1 MRKLCSLLLLLLFT
15 TAVSAMEV
23 TKSPNDD
30 RQYEY
35 LELPNR
41 MRVLLVSD
49 PEADKA
55 AAALT
60 VGVGSTSNPPGRDGL
75 AHFLEHM
82 LFMGTEKYPDVDDY
96 SDFIKKNGGMDN
108 AFTAGGQ
115 TTYYF
120 DIKPEAL
127 EPALDRFAQFFI
139 APLMDARY
147 VEREKHAV
155 ESEYQLKLKDDT
167 RRIGAAQKQSYNPK
181 SPWARFSV
189 GSLETLEDRPGHP
202 VREDLL
208 EFYRTHYSSNIMGL
222 AVVGK
227 EPLPVLRKWVM
238 EKFAAVP
245 DRQASRWKPDDSEW
259 IYLPEQL
266 PVEISVV
273 PLKKLHKLEL
283 SFVLPSTLKQYR
295 ERPLYYISHF
305 IGDEGKG
312 SLHSLLRSKGW
323 LTSLSASGDNLDEA
337 EAVFSVEMDLTEEG
351 MKHEQE
357 ILQAFFAY
365 VDLLRIK
372 GIDAWRYDELSR
384 KKALDF
390 RFEEKRAPSDY
401 AVALSGKLLD
411 YPPADVL
418 VAGNLLQHYDPELIR
433 KMLDKLRPEN
443 LSLTRVQQWLR
454 TDRVEGHYQVA
465 YSVRKDRPR
474 LESRADWQL
483 VAPLALPEPNPF
495 MPEHVE
501 LKPIAAHTAVPQR
514 LQQAKGMNLWHQQD
528 DEFGVPRSVFAA
540 SFEFPMANDTPEHAV
555 ELQLFIDL
563 VNDRLNEYA
572 CPVSMAG
579 LGYALGSTNKGMLL
593 LLYGY
598 DDKQSVLLS
607 KILKVLS
614 RPDLI
619 LEVLSRPDLSQERFD
634 VFKRKLAWELEN
646 EAMDRP
652 FRQVIGAL
660 DRTLVKPSW
669 SPRQQL
675 AALQDVDL
683 EKLYRYV
690 WKLFRLAE
698 LNLLAYGNLTAQEA
712 RRMGQL
718 LRRKLLAS
726 TRLRPI
732 PDPVVKKLEPQQP
745 QRVRF
750 EVDHPDAVVASYFQG
765 ASKALEEQARWQ
777 LLAQVLQNDFYTAL
791 RTEQQLGYVVSA
803 VPLER
808 ENMPGLLFLVQ
819 SSAASAPEVE
829 KRIDA
834 FIAAA
839 GKEIESMSEAEFQ
852 AHKAGLISKLR
863 KKDQNTMERALRYM
877 DNLER
882 KHQGFD
888 YRQRLAD
895 IVAQLDR
902 DSLLAFYRQR
912 LLEKLRHLVVYSPG
926 TRFPEKEADRAKVP
940 SST

>member
-1 MRKLCSLLLLLLFT
+1 MRKPCTLLLFLLFT
-15 TAVSAMEV
+15 TAVSAVEV

-49 PEADKA
+49 QEADKA

-60 VGVGSTSNPPGRDGL
+60 VGVGSTSDPSGRDGL

-181 SPWARFSV
+181 SPWSRFSV

-208 EFYRTHYSSNIMGL
+208 TFYRTHYSSNIMGL
-222 AVVGK
+222 TVVGK
-227 EPLPVLRKWVM
+227 EPLPVLRNWVM
-238 EKFAAVP
+238 EKFSAVP
-245 DRQASRWKPDDSEW
+245 DRHASRWKPKYSEW
-259 IYLPEQL
+259 VYLPEQL

-295 ERPLYYISHF
+295 ERSLYYISHF
-305 IGDEGKG
+305 IEDEGKG
-312 SLHSLLRSKGW
+312 SLHSLLRSNGW
-323 LTSLSASGDNLDEA
+323 LTSLSASGDSLDDA

-365 VDLLRIK
+365 VDLLRKK
-372 GIDAWRYDELSR
+372 GINAWRYAELSR

-418 VAGNLLQHYDPELIR
+418 VAGNLLQHYDPDLIR

-443 LSLTRVQQWLR
+443 LSLTRVQQGLR
-454 TDRVEGHYQVA
+454 TDRAEGHYQVA
-465 YSVRKDRPR
+465 YSVQKGRPR
-474 LESRADWQL
+474 LVGGADEQL
-483 VAPLALPEPNPF
+483 VVQLALPEPNPF

-501 LKPIAAHTAVPQR
+501 LKPITARTAIPQR
-514 LQQAKGMNLWHQQD
+514 LKQAKGMNLWHQQD
-528 DEFGVPRSVFAA
+528 DEFGVPRGVFAA
-540 SFEFPMANDTPEHAV
+540 SFEFPVANDTPEHAV

-563 VNDRLNEYA
+563 VNDQLSEYA
-572 CPVSMAG
+572 YTVRMAG
-579 LGYALGSTNKGMLL
+579 LGYALGRTSKGMLL
-593 LLYGY
+593 LIYGY

-607 KILKVLS
+607 KIL
-614 RPDLI
+614 
-619 LEVLSRPDLSQERFD
+619 EVLSRPDFSRERFD
-634 VFKRKLAWELEN
+634 AFKRKLAQDLEN
-646 EAMDRP
+646 EAMDHP
-652 FRQVIGAL
+652 SSQVIGAL
-660 DRTLVKPSW
+660 DHTLVKPSW

-683 EKLYRYV
+683 VDKLYLYV
-690 WKLFRLAE
+690 WKLFRMAE

-712 RRMGQL
+712 RSMEQL
-718 LRRKLLAS
+718 LRQKLLAS

-732 PDPVVKKLEPQQP
+732 PDPVVKKLEPQQR

-750 EVDHPDAVVASYFQG
+750 EVDHPDSVVASYFQG

-777 LLAQVLQNDFYTAL
+777 LLAQVLQNDFYTTL
-791 RTEQQLGYVVSA
+791 RTEQQLGYVVA
-803 VPLER
+803 AFPLELG
-808 ENMPGLLFLVQ
+808 NMPGLLFLVQ

-829 KRIDA
+829 ERIDD

-839 GKEIESMSEAEFQ
+839 GWEIESMSEAEFQ

-882 KHQGFD
+882 KQQGFD

-912 LLEKLRHLVVYSPG
+912 LLEKPRHLVVYSPG
-926 TRFPEKEADRAKVP
+926 TRFPDK
-940 SST
+940 

>member
-1 MRKLCSLLLLLLFT
+1 MRKPCTLLLFLLFT
-15 TAVSAMEV
+15 TAVSAVEV

-49 PEADKA
+49 QEADKA

-108 AFTAGGQ
+108 AFTAGRQ

-120 DIKPEAL
+120 DVKPEAL

-155 ESEYQLKLKDDT
+155 ESEYQLNLKDDT
-167 RRIGAAQKQSYNPK
+167 RRIGAAQEQSYNPK
-181 SPWARFSV
+181 SPWSRFFV

-208 EFYRTHYSSNIMGL
+208 KFYRTHYSSNIMGL
-222 AVVGK
+222 TVVGK
-227 EPLPVLRKWVM
+227 EPLPVLRNWVM
-238 EKFAAVP
+238 EKFSVVP
-245 DRQASRWKPDDSEW
+245 DRHASRWKPKYSEW
-259 IYLPEQL
+259 VYLPEQL

-273 PLKKLHKLEL
+273 PLKKLRKLGL

-305 IGDEGKG
+305 IEDEGKG

-323 LTSLSASGDNLDEA
+323 LTSLSASGDNLDDA
-337 EAVFSVEMDLTEEG
+337 EAVFSVDMDLTEEG
-351 MKHEQE
+351 MKHEHE

-365 VDLLRIK
+365 VDLLRKK

-401 AVALSGKLLD
+401 AVALSGKLID

-418 VAGNLLQHYDPELIR
+418 VVGNLLQHYDPELIR

-443 LSLTRVQQWLR
+443 LSLTRVQQGLR

-474 LESRADWQL
+474 LESGADEQL
-483 VAPLALPEPNPF
+483 VAQLALPEPNPF

-501 LKPIAAHTAVPQR
+501 LKPITARTAIPQR
-514 LQQAKGMNLWHQQD
+514 LKQTKGMNLWHQQD
-528 DEFGVPRSVFAA
+528 DEFGVPRGAFAA
-540 SFEFPMANDTPEHAV
+540 SFEFPVANDTPEHAV

-572 CPVSMAG
+572 YTVSMAG
-579 LGYALGSTNKGMLL
+579 LGYALGRTSKGMLL
-593 LLYGY
+593 LIYGY

-607 KILKVLS
+607 KIL
-614 RPDLI
+614 
-619 LEVLSRPDLSQERFD
+619 EVLSRPDFSQERFD
-634 VFKRKLAWELEN
+634 VFKRKLARDLEN
-646 EAMDRP
+646 KAMDRP

-669 SPRQQL
+669 SPKQQL

-683 EKLYRYV
+683 EKLHRYAS
-690 WKLFRLAE
+690 KLFGQAE

-712 RRMGQL
+712 RSMEQL
-718 LRRKLLAS
+718 LRQKLLAS
-726 TRLRPI
+726 ARLQPI
-732 PDPVVKKLEPQQP
+732 PDPVVKKLEPQQQ

-750 EVDHPDAVVASYFQG
+750 EVDHPDSVVASYFQG

-791 RTEQQLGYVVSA
+791 RTEQQLGYVVAA

-912 LLEKLRHLVVYSPG
+912 LLEKPRHLVVYSTG
-926 TRFPEKEADRAKVP
+926 TRFQDKKG
-940 SST
+940 SSAARHGERSEGG

>member
-1 MRKLCSLLLLLLFT
+1 MTRAFSLFLLLLFT
-15 TAVSAMEV
+15 FTAAAVEV
-23 TKSPNDD
+23 VKSPNDD
-30 RQYEY
+30 RQYQY

-60 VGVGSTSNPPGRDGL
+60 VGVGSTSNPPGREGL

-155 ESEYQLKLKDDT
+155 ESEYQLKLKDDD

-181 SPWARFSV
+181 SPWSRFSV
-189 GSLETLEDRPGHP
+189 GSLETLADRPGHP

-208 EFYRTHYSSNIMGL
+208 KFYRTHYSSNIMGL
-222 AVVGK
+222 TVVGK
-227 EPLPVLRKWVM
+227 EPLPVLRKWVT

-245 DRQASRWKPDDSEW
+245 DRQARRWSPQKNEW
-259 IYLPEQL
+259 IYLPQQL

-283 SFVLPSTLKQYR
+283 SFVLPSTLKRYR
-295 ERPLYYISHF
+295 EGPLYYLSHF

-312 SLHSLLRSKGW
+312 SLHALLRSKGW
-323 LTSLSASGDNLDEA
+323 LTSLSAGGQNLDDT
-337 EAVFSVEMDLTEEG
+337 EAVFTVEMELTEEG
-351 MKHEQE
+351 MKHEQA

-365 VDLLRIK
+365 VDLLREK
-372 GIDAWRYDELSR
+372 GIEAWRYDELSR
-384 KKALDF
+384 KRALDF
-390 RFEEKRAPSDY
+390 RFKEKSAPADY

-418 VAGNLLQHYDPELIR
+418 TAGNLLQHYDPQLIR
-433 KMLDKLRPEN
+433 KMLDHLRPEN
-443 LSLTRVQQWLR
+443 LSLTRVEQGLE
-454 TDRVEGHYQVA
+454 TDRVERHYQVA
-465 YSVRKDRPR
+465 YSVRKGRPR
-474 LESRADWQL
+474 LEGVVDEQM
-483 VAPLALPEPNPF
+483 VAQLALPEPNPF
-495 MPEHVE
+495 MPEKVE
-501 LKPIAAHTAVPQR
+501 LKPIAARTDIPKR
-514 LQQAKGMNLWHQQD
+514 LQQAEGMNLWHQQD
-528 DEFGVPRSVFAA
+528 DEFGVPRGAFAA
-540 SFEFPMANDTPEHAV
+540 SFEFPVANDTPEHAV

-563 VNDRLNEYA
+563 VNDRLNQYA
-572 CPVSMAG
+572 YTAKMAG
-579 LGYALGSTNKGMLL
+579 LGYSLSRTNKGMLL

-607 KILKVLS
+607 KV
-614 RPDLI
+614 
-619 LEVLSRPDLSQERFD
+619 LEVLSRPDFSQERFD
-634 VFKRKLAWELEN
+634 VFRQKLARELEN
-646 EAMDRP
+646 KAMDRP

-675 AALQDVDL
+675 EALQNVDL
-683 EKLYRYV
+683 EKLHQYAS
-690 WKLFRLAE
+690 KLFGQTE
-698 LNLLAYGNLTAQEA
+698 LNLLAYGNLTEEEA
-712 RRMGQL
+712 RGMEQL
-718 LRRKLLAS
+718 LRNKLLTSA
-726 TRLRPI
+726 RLQSI
-732 PDPVVKKLEPQQP
+732 PDPVVKKLEPQKRH
-745 QRVRF
+745 RVRF
-750 EVDHPDAVVASYFQG
+750 EVDHPDSVVASYFQG
-765 ASKALEEQARWQ
+765 ESKTLEEQARWQ

-791 RTEQQLGYVVSA
+791 RTEQQLGYVVAA

-829 KRIDA
+829 KRIDR
-834 FIAAA
+834 FIADA
-839 GKEIESMSEAEFQ
+839 GRQLATMSEAEFQ

-882 KHQGFD
+882 KQQGFD
-888 YRQRLAD
+888 YRRRLAEL
-895 IVAQLDR
+895 VGQLDR

-912 LLEKLRHLVVYSPG
+912 LLEKPRHLVVYSPG
-926 TRFPEKEADRAKVP
+926 TRFPEKKAG
-940 SST
+940 

>member
-1 MRKLCSLLLLLLFT
+1 MRKPCTLLLFLLFT
-15 TAVSAMEV
+15 TAVSAVEV

-60 VGVGSTSNPPGRDGL
+60 VGVGSTSDPPGRDGL

-82 LFMGTEKYPDVDDY
+82 LFMGTEQYPDVDDY

-167 RRIGAAQKQSYNPK
+167 RRIGAAQEQSYNPK
-181 SPWARFSV
+181 SPWSRFFV

-208 EFYRTHYSSNIMGL
+208 KFYRTHYSSNIMGL
-222 AVVGK
+222 TVVGK

-245 DRQASRWKPDDSEW
+245 DRHASRWRPEYSERV
-259 IYLPEQL
+259 YLPEQL

-273 PLKKLHKLEL
+273 PLKKLHKLGL

-295 ERPLYYISHF
+295 ELPLYYISHF
-305 IGDEGKG
+305 IEDEGKG

-323 LTSLSASGDNLDEA
+323 LTSLSASGDNLDDA

-372 GIDAWRYDELSR
+372 GIDAWRYAELSR
-384 KKALDF
+384 KTALDF
-390 RFEEKRAPSDY
+390 RFEEKRGVPSDY

-418 VAGNLLQHYDPELIR
+418 VAGNLLQHYDPDLIR
-433 KMLDKLRPEN
+433 KMLDQLRPEN
-443 LSLTRVQQWLR
+443 LSLTRVQQGLR

-474 LESRADWQL
+474 LERANWQL

-501 LKPIAAHTAVPQR
+501 LKPIAAHTAIPQR

-528 DEFGVPRSVFAA
+528 DEFGVPRSVFVAN
-540 SFEFPMANDTPEHAV
+540 FEFPMANDTPEHAV

-563 VNDRLNEYA
+563 VNDQLNEYA
-572 CPVSMAG
+572 YTVSMAG
-579 LGYALGSTNKGMLL
+579 LGYALGRTSKGMLL

-607 KILKVLS
+607 KIL
-614 RPDLI
+614 
-619 LEVLSRPDLSQERFD
+619 EVLSWLDFSQERFD
-634 VFKRKLAWELEN
+634 VFKRKLARELEN

-652 FRQVIGAL
+652 VSKMFGVL

-669 SPRQQL
+669 SPKQQL

-690 WKLFRLAE
+690 WKLFRRAE

-712 RRMGQL
+712 RSMGQL
-718 LRRKLLAS
+718 LRQKLLAS

-750 EVDHPDAVVASYFQG
+750 EVDHPDSLVASYFQG

-791 RTEQQLGYVVSA
+791 RTEQQLGYIVATFSME
-803 VPLER
+803 L

-819 SSAASAPEVE
+819 SSVASASEVE
-829 KRIDA
+829 ERIDD

-839 GKEIESMSEAEFQ
+839 GWGIESMSEAEFQ

-877 DNLER
+877 DNLDR
-882 KHQGFD
+882 KQQGFD
-888 YRQRLAD
+888 YRHRLAD

-912 LLEKLRHLVVYSPG
+912 LLKKPRHLVVYSPG
-926 TRFPEKEADRAKVP
+926 TRFPDK
-940 SST
+940 